1 MKILFV
7 KILTVLVFAAIIF
20 STKGFGKMPDKKD
33 TALLIIDIQYFY
45 FPGGKLALA
54 NPEAASL
61 NAKKLLEEFR
71 REGMLVVHVKHNS
84 EQGSDIHENV
94 LPAGDE
100 KVITKND
107 INSFKDTDLE
117 EYLRNHGIKKLSI
130 CGMQTHM
137 CVEGATRAAHDLG
150 FECTVIGDACA
161 TRDLKFGDRIIK
173 AEDVHYSTL
182 ATLAGNYAKITDT
195 KTFLENFK

>member
-1 MKILFV
+1 MNKLSV
-7 KILTVLVFAAIIF
+7 KILTLLILTAIIF
-20 STKGFGKMPDKKD
+20 STKGFEEMPDKKD

-45 FPGGKLALA
+45 FSGGRLALV

-61 NAKKLLEEFR
+61 NAKKMLKKFR
-71 REGMLVVHVKHNS
+71 ESGQLVVHVKHNS
-84 EQGSDIHENV
+84 EEGADIHENV

-117 EYLRNHGIKKLSI
+117 EYLRYHGIKKLAI

-161 TRDLKFGDRIIK
+161 TRDLKFGDKIIK

-195 KTFLENFK
+195 KTFLENIK